1 MVGRETS
8 NEKFMLLS
16 GKVSGLKKDIPEAE
30 ILLDILKFP
39 DNTVFYLGNLER
51 SDLFLLK

>member
-1 MVGRETS
+1 
-8 NEKFMLLS
+8 MLLS

-39 DNTVFYLGNLER
+39 DNIVFYLGNLER
-51 SDLFLLK
+51 SDFSLIMYFHWG